1 MGKNTMPLLDQNRVI
16 ASNGY
21 VLIRVG
27 KDHPLADVRGYA
39 YEHRLVAQQRLG
51 RPLAVG
57 EHVHHKNGNKTDNS
71 PDNLEVLTSPA
82 HRVAHRK
89 VEKSLRMPDE
99 PNPVVTCACGCGE
112 TFLQYD
118 DQGRPRQYV
127 SGHNPHPLL
136 YLDAILAALEDGPK
150 TLPELGALYPD
161 LAHRMKSICSK
172 LAQRGEIK
180 RLERGLYGQNN

>member
-1 MGKNTMPLLDQNRVI
+1 MGKKNGPVI
-16 ASNGY
+16 TEHGY
-21 VLIRVG
+21 VLVYVG
-27 KDHPLADVRGYA
+27 KAHPLADVRGYA
-39 YEHRLVAQQRLG
+39 YEHRLIAEGTLD
-51 RPLAVG
+51 RPLEPG
-57 EHVHHKNGNKTDNS
+57 EEVHHKNEVKTDNDS
-71 PDNLEVLTSPA
+71 ANLEVLTRSW

-89 VEKSLRMPDE
+89 DGSNLRMPDE

-136 YLDAILAALEDGPK
+136 YLDAILVALEDGPK

-161 LAHRMKSICSK
+161 FAHRMKSICSK